1 MPAPNPVKPDPA
13 PDVLFSLE
21 ALHRAWRLVR
31 RNGTSPG
38 SDGMTAAQFDQNLAE
53 EFAKLRGEIL
63 AGQYKPCPV
72 KRFYVPKDSGKNRPL
87 SLWALRDRVAQRVIH
102 DYLTP
107 ILESQF
113 LDCSFG
119 FRPGRSIE
127 EAVGAIVQARESN
140 RRWVVDADIAS
151 CFDRIPINLL
161 MAQVRTLVP
170 SRLAVRLI
178 QQWLHTPVAG
188 QYGEKAGVSQGSVI
202 SPQLA
207 NLYLHRFDQMIL
219 AALPEARLV
228 RFADDFVILCR
239 QRQEATWALN
249 VARQSLANLK
259 LQLNRDKTRIIHF
272 QEGFVFLGVT
282 FKGNRYSGLPNNGP
296 HEKE

>member
-228 RFADDFVILCR
+228 RFADSVSSAAGSDMGLKRGAAVVGKPEVAVEPR
-239 QRQEATWALN
+239 QDTHYPLPRR
-249 VARQSLANLK
+249 VC
-259 LQLNRDKTRIIHF
+259 
-272 QEGFVFLGVT
+272 VLG
-282 FKGNRYSGLPNNGP
+282 GDIQREQIQRAAEQWPA
-296 HEKE
+296 